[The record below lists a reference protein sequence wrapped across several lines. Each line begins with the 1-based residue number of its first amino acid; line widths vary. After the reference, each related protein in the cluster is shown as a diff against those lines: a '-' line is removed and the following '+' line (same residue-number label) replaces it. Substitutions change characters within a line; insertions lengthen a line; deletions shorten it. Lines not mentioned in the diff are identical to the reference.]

1 MKVEDDSLSVM
12 NPTLFIGEG
21 LSNRR
26 LSEGD
31 IKRVQSIYGCEGIAC
46 NVEAVL
52 ALINDPESTVSNAH

>member
-1 MKVEDDSLSVM
+1 M